1 MSDAH
6 FIETIIGVGI
16 LLFAAKLMAEL
27 FLRLKLPIV
36 LGELIAGMVVGP
48 FALGG
53 LEIIDGKQLLQI
65 NDEIRV
71 LGEMGAI
78 VILFMAGLEMTPK
91 EFLKGGKA
99 AFVVGTLGVV
109 IPFFAGL
116 AVFQLFGF
124 DVLQSMLIATA
135 LTATSIAISIQVLNE
150 FGKIKTPEAR
160 LIIGAAIVDD
170 ILAIAVLSV
179 VTSMAGSE
187 GGVDDIDITEITITI
202 LKVLGFFAIM
212 LVVAVVVI
220 PKIITPRLW
229 KAKGSVE
236 GIATAA
242 FFGAAALAGSIGLSP
257 IVGAFAVG
265 MALSTTKVFE
275 KIENYIGKIGLIFA
289 PLFFAIMLIVAVVVI
304 PKVIT
309 PRIWKAKG
317 SVEGIAT
324 AAFFGAAALAGSIGL
339 SPIVGAFA
347 VGMALSTTKV
357 FDKIEN
363 YVGKIGLIF
372 APLFFAIIGAQV
384 DLRAVDLNILALS
397 AVIVIIAV
405 TTKLFGCGLPA
416 MYFLKSKQKGL
427 RVGIGMISRGEVGLI
442 VAGVGITAGILTSE
456 VYSTIII
463 MVVVTTII
471 TPIWLKI
478 EYRKEQKNDK
488 NESNKTVKQKSE

>member
-1 MSDAH
+1 MSEGQ

-36 LGELIAGMVVGP
+36 LGELIAGMIVGP

-53 LEIIDGKQLLQI
+53 LQIMDGKQLLQI
-65 NDEIRV
+65 NDEIKI

-109 IPFFAGL
+109 IPFFVGL
-116 AVFQLFGF
+116 AVFQFFGF
-124 DVLQSMLIATA
+124 DALQSMLIATA
-135 LTATSIAISIQVLNE
+135 LTATSIAISIQVLSE

-179 VTSMAGSE
+179 VTSIAGSD
-187 GGVDDIDITEITITI
+187 GGVANIDITEIVITI
-202 LKVLGFFAIM
+202 LQVLG
-212 LVVAVVVI
+212 
-220 PKIITPRLW
+220 
-229 KAKGSVE
+229 
-236 GIATAA
+236 
-242 FFGAAALAGSIGLSP
+242 
-257 IVGAFAVG
+257 
-265 MALSTTKVFE
+265 
-275 KIENYIGKIGLIFA
+275 
-289 PLFFAIMLIVAVVVI
+289 FFAIMLIVAVVVI

-384 DLRAVDLNILALS
+384 DLRAVDLNIMILS
-397 AVIVIIAV
+397 AAIIVVAV

-416 MYFLKSKQKGL
+416 MYFLKSKQQGL

-442 VAGVGITAGILTSE
+442 VAGVGVTAGILTSE

-478 EYRKEQKNDK
+478 EYRKEQKNDN
-488 NESNKTVKQKSE
+488 NESNKTIEPKSE

>member
-1 MSDAH
+1 MSEAQ

-27 FLRLKLPIV
+27 FLRMKLPIV
-36 LGELIAGMVVGP
+36 LGELIAGMIVGP

-53 LEIIDGKQLLQI
+53 IQIADGKQLLQI
-65 NDEIRV
+65 NDEIRI

-99 AFVVGTLGVV
+99 AFTVGTLGVV
-109 IPFFAGL
+109 VPFFVGL
-116 AVFQLFGF
+116 AVFMAFGF
-124 DVLQSMLIATA
+124 DALQSMLIATA
-135 LTATSIAISIQVLNE
+135 LTATSIAISIQVLSE

-160 LIIGAAIVDD
+160 LIISAAIVDD

-179 VTSMAGSE
+179 VTSIAGSD
-187 GGVDDIDITEITITI
+187 GGIDNIDPIEVVITI
-202 LKVLGFFAIM
+202 LQVLG
-212 LVVAVVVI
+212 
-220 PKIITPRLW
+220 
-229 KAKGSVE
+229 
-236 GIATAA
+236 
-242 FFGAAALAGSIGLSP
+242 
-257 IVGAFAVG
+257 
-265 MALSTTKVFE
+265 
-275 KIENYIGKIGLIFA
+275 
-289 PLFFAIMLIVAVVVI
+289 FFAIMLIVAVVVI

-357 FDKIEN
+357 FEKIES

-384 DLRAVDLNILALS
+384 DLRAVDLNILMLS
-397 AVIVIIAV
+397 GVIILVAV
-405 TTKLFGCGLPA
+405 ATKLFGCGLPA
-416 MYFLKSKQKGL
+416 MYFLKSKSAGMK
-427 RVGIGMISRGEVGLI
+427 VGIGMISRGEVGLI
-442 VAGVGITAGILTSE
+442 VAGVGVTTGILTSE

-471 TPIWLKI
+471 TPIWLKL
-478 EYRKEQKNDK
+478 EYRKDQKGSNNSPKTKPEQTI
-488 NESNKTVKQKSE
+488 E

>member
-1 MSDAH
+1 MAAEAH

-36 LGELIAGMVVGP
+36 LGELLAGMIVGP

-53 LEIIDGKQLLQI
+53 FFVIDGKQLLHI
-65 NDEIRV
+65 NDEIKI

-99 AFVVGTLGVV
+99 SFTVGTLGVV
-109 IPFFAGL
+109 VPFFAGL
-116 AVFQLFGF
+116 MIFQAFGF
-124 DVLQSMLIATA
+124 EALESMLIATA
-135 LTATSIAISIQVLNE
+135 LTATSIAISIQVLSE

-160 LIIGAAIVDD
+160 LIIGAAVVDD

-179 VTSMAGSE
+179 VISITGSDAGIES
-187 GGVDDIDITEITITI
+187 INITDVTITI
-202 LKVLGFFAIM
+202 LQVLGFFAIM
-212 LVVAVVVI
+212 LIVAVVVI

-236 GIATAA
+236 GIATAS

-275 KIENYIGKIGLIFA
+275 KVENYI
-289 PLFFAIMLIVAVVVI
+289 
-304 PKVIT
+304 
-309 PRIWKAKG
+309 
-317 SVEGIAT
+317 
-324 AAFFGAAALAGSIGL
+324 
-339 SPIVGAFA
+339 
-347 VGMALSTTKV
+347 
-357 FDKIEN
+357 
-363 YVGKIGLIF
+363 GKIGLIF

-384 DLRAVDLNILALS
+384 DLRAVDLNILMIS
-397 AVIVIIAV
+397 AVIIVVAV
-405 TTKLFGCGLPA
+405 VTKLLGCGLPA
-416 MYFLKSKQKGL
+416 MLFLKSKAQGM

-442 VAGVGITAGILTSE
+442 VAGVGVTAGVLTSE
-456 VYSTIII
+456 VYSTIVI
-463 MVVVTTII
+463 MVAVTTII
-471 TPIWLKI
+471 TPIWLKM
-478 EYRKEQKNDK
+478 EYRKEQRQGSD
-488 NESNKTVKQKSE
+488 SSEEITAKKEE

>member
-1 MSDAH
+1 MSEAH

-36 LGELIAGMVVGP
+36 LGELIAGMIVGP

-53 LEIIDGKQLLQI
+53 LQIIDGKQLLQI
-65 NDEIRV
+65 NDEIKI

-109 IPFFAGL
+109 IPFFIGL

-124 DVLQSMLIATA
+124 DALQSMLIATA
-135 LTATSIAISIQVLNE
+135 LTATSIAISIQVLSE
-150 FGKIKTPEAR
+150 FGKLKTPEAR

-179 VTSMAGSE
+179 VTSIAGSD
-187 GGVDDIDITEITITI
+187 GGVDNIDITEVTITI
-202 LKVLGFFAIM
+202 LQVLGFFAIM
-212 LVVAVVVI
+212 LIVSVVVI
-220 PKIITPRLW
+220 PKI
-229 KAKGSVE
+229 
-236 GIATAA
+236 
-242 FFGAAALAGSIGLSP
+242 
-257 IVGAFAVG
+257 
-265 MALSTTKVFE
+265 
-275 KIENYIGKIGLIFA
+275 
-289 PLFFAIMLIVAVVVI
+289 
-304 PKVIT
+304 IT

-357 FDKIEN
+357 FEKIEN

-478 EYRKEQKNDK
+478 EYRKEQKNDN

>member
-1 MSDAH
+1 MSEAH

-36 LGELIAGMVVGP
+36 LGELIAGMIVGP

-53 LEIIDGKQLLQI
+53 LQIIDGKQLLQI
-65 NDEIRV
+65 NDEIKI

-109 IPFFAGL
+109 IPFFIGL
-116 AVFQLFGF
+116 SVFQLFGF
-124 DVLQSMLIATA
+124 DALQSMLIATA
-135 LTATSIAISIQVLNE
+135 LTATSIAISIQVLSE
-150 FGKIKTPEAR
+150 FGKLKTPEAR

-179 VTSMAGSE
+179 VTSIAGSD
-187 GGVDDIDITEITITI
+187 GGVDNIDITEVTITI
-202 LKVLGFFAIM
+202 LQVLGFFAIM
-212 LVVAVVVI
+212 LIVSVVVI
-220 PKIITPRLW
+220 PKIISPRLW

-275 KIENYIGKIGLIFA
+275 KIENY
-289 PLFFAIMLIVAVVVI
+289 
-304 PKVIT
+304 
-309 PRIWKAKG
+309 
-317 SVEGIAT
+317 VE
-324 AAFFGAAALAGSIGL
+324 
-339 SPIVGAFA
+339 
-347 VGMALSTTKV
+347 
-357 FDKIEN
+357 
-363 YVGKIGLIF
+363 KIGLIF

-384 DLRAVDLNILALS
+384 DLRAVDLNILLLS

-416 MYFLKSKQKGL
+416 MYFLKSKQRGL

-478 EYRKEQKNDK
+478 EYRKEQKKDN
-488 NESNKTVKQKSE
+488 NESNKTVEQKSE

>member
-1 MSDAH
+1 MSEAH

-36 LGELIAGMVVGP
+36 LGELIAGMIVGP

-53 LEIIDGKQLLQI
+53 LQIVDGKQLLQI
-65 NDEIRV
+65 NDEIRI

-109 IPFFAGL
+109 IPFFVGL
-116 AVFQLFGF
+116 TVFQLFGF
-124 DVLQSMLIATA
+124 DALQSMLIATA
-135 LTATSIAISIQVLNE
+135 LTATSIAISIQVLSE
-150 FGKIKTPEAR
+150 FGKLKTPEAR
-160 LIIGAAIVDD
+160 LIIGAAIIDD

-179 VTSMAGSE
+179 VTSIAGSD
-187 GGVDDIDITEITITI
+187 GGVADIDITQVTITI
-202 LKVLGFFAIM
+202 LQVLGFFAIM
-212 LVVAVVVI
+212 LIVSVVVI
-220 PKIITPRLW
+220 PKI
-229 KAKGSVE
+229 
-236 GIATAA
+236 
-242 FFGAAALAGSIGLSP
+242 
-257 IVGAFAVG
+257 
-265 MALSTTKVFE
+265 
-275 KIENYIGKIGLIFA
+275 
-289 PLFFAIMLIVAVVVI
+289 
-304 PKVIT
+304 IT

-347 VGMALSTTKV
+347 VGMALSTSKV
-357 FDKIEN
+357 FDKIES

-384 DLRAVDLNILALS
+384 DLRAVDLNILILS
-397 AVIVIIAV
+397 AVIVVVAV

-416 MYFLKSKQKGL
+416 MYFLKSKQKGM

-478 EYRKEQKNDK
+478 EYRKEQKRGDGTSEIK
-488 NESNKTVKQKSE
+488 SKQKSE